1 MSPPAVHHLVLGE
14 ASHGVARLAL
24 QLTPGAP
31 RTLAP
36 ALRGTDDARA
46 VRALLPPADEAPCL
60 HLHLTDPL
68 LGPDPVAALVELTRG
83 RRVAITL
90 HDVPQ
95 PEEGAARFARRAA
108 VYAGLASA
116 AELVLVSSAH
126 EAAGLAAIGGVAAE
140 GPGAG
145 VPAPGARTVGRAS
158 SGVVAD
164 AVLPLPIDARRVP
177 AAPEPEPTVG
187 VLGWV
192 HPGKGLD
199 ALAVAIAATGRPATL
214 VALGGVAAGH
224 EGLDDELARGCAA
237 LGVGFRCTGYLDD
250 MSLLHEAARVAVPVC
265 PHRHVSAS
273 GSMGSWLSAG
283 RRPIVVDGA
292 YARELEARAPGAL
305 HLTDDLAGA
314 VAAALDDPSST
325 LLPPGLAVGPT
336 TAEASAAQAD
346 LLGRWARG
354 EALAA

>member
-1 MSPPAVHHLVLGE
+1 MSGEKVHHGVLGE

-24 QLTPGAP
+24 QLTPGRP

-46 VRALLPPADEAPCL
+46 VRALLPSADETPCL

-95 PEEGAARFARRAA
+95 SEEGAARFARRAA
-108 VYAGLASA
+108 VYAGLAA
-116 AELVLVSSAH
+116 RADLVLVSSAH
-126 EAAGLAAIGGVAAE
+126 EAAGLAAIGVAAD
-140 GPGAG
+140 GA
-145 VPAPGARTVGRAS
+145 
-158 SGVVAD
+158 
-164 AVLPLPIDARRVP
+164 LPLPIDARLVP

-199 ALAVAIAATGRPATL
+199 ALAAAIAATGRQATL
-214 VALGGVAAGH
+214 VALGGVAPGH
-224 EGLDDELARGCAA
+224 EGLDDELAEVCAG

-250 MSLLHEAARVAVPVC
+250 MSLLHEAAGVAVPVC

-283 RRPIVVDGA
+283 RRPIVAGGA

-305 HLTDDLAGA
+305 HLTDDLATA
-314 VAAALDDPSST
+314 VLAALDDPAST
-325 LLPPGLAVGPT
+325 LLPTDLLIGPT
-336 TAEASAAQAD
+336 TAEAARAQD
-346 LLGRWARG
+346 EVLGRWARG
-354 EALAA
+354 EAPR